1 MLNRHLIRTSSA
13 LPAGA
18 LAIVLAAPA
27 AGQTASHDAVVDLPA
42 FVVSATRTPQDPK
55 LTASSVSVVPL
66 LDIGT
71 MQLTDLSTALS
82 QVPGVQ
88 VTTTGAT
95 GGTTKVSLRGAN
107 SSQTLLLVDGVRM
120 NNRQND
126 FYMGSVLGGA
136 DLAGIDRIEV
146 LRGPQST
153 LYGSSAM
160 GGVILLSTAHGC
172 GTPTGSVAFGAGSFD
187 SFGAAVSEAGGTA
200 NLGYSVSLGYSET
213 DNDRPNNHYERWSYA
228 TRVEYAPTSTTLIGA
243 TFRGQNG
250 DYEEPNALAY
260 ADNPGVVVSDNYLG
274 TLYGQVSVGE
284 RFVSRLTAG
293 WHQNIYN
300 WADTWGS
307 DDYRTTRRILD
318 WQNTLEPSTWATL
331 VFGANAEW
339 SHFASTTVTRKLSDR
354 AYGLYA
360 SSDFHPFKE
369 LTLTAGLRYDDFNTA
384 GDTTTGRLGASYW
397 FDVSQTKLRATYGT
411 GFNAP
416 SMTER
421 YGSSWYVASPDL
433 RSEKSRGWDVGFDQH
448 FFAGRLV
455 WSSTYFRNRFRDMIV
470 ANPVAG
476 SWKYKYENVSAT
488 TEGLENAVEAMLTK
502 SLKLRAAYTYLDVRA
517 AYTYL
522 DVRNDTAD
530 TRVIYKPR
538 HTADADL
545 NWAVDPAL
553 TVGAGV
559 HVVAGRL
566 RTVTA
571 EIEDY
576 TTARLYASYAVNKNL
591 LLKAR
596 IENALNEKYEESYG
610 YPALPFRAFGGV
622 EYKF

>member
-1 MLNRHLIRTSSA
+1 MLNRHILTQPSA
-13 LPAGA
+13 VPAGFLA
-18 LAIVLAAPA
+18 LALAATA
-27 AGQTASHDAVVDLPA
+27 AGQTVTHDAVVDLPDY
-42 FVVSATRTPQDPK
+42 VVSATRTPQDPK
-55 LTASSVSVVPL
+55 YTASSVSVVPL
-66 LDIGT
+66 LDIRT
-71 MQLTDLSTALS
+71 MQLADLSTALA

-95 GGTTKVSLRGAN
+95 GGTTKVSLRGAS

-126 FYMGSVLGGA
+126 FYMGSVMGGT
-136 DLAGIDRIEV
+136 DLVGIDRIEV

-160 GGVILLSTAHGC
+160 GGVILLNTAHGC
-172 GTPTGSVAFGAGSFD
+172 GTSTGNVSVGGGSFD

-228 TRVEYAPTSTTLIGA
+228 TRVEYTPTSTTLIGA

-250 DYEEPNALAY
+250 DYDEPNALAY
-260 ADNPGVVVSDNYLG
+260 ADNPGVLGSDNYLG
-274 TLYGQVSVGE
+274 TLYGQVAVGE
-284 RFVSRLTAG
+284 SFVSRLTAG
-293 WHQNIYN
+293 WHQNIYD
-300 WADTWGS
+300 WADSWGA
-307 DDYRTTRRILD
+307 DNYRTTRRILD
-318 WQNTLEPSTWATL
+318 WQNTWEAATWATL
-331 VFGANAEW
+331 VLGANAEW
-339 SHFASTTVTRKLSDR
+339 SHFDSTTVTKKLSDR
-354 AYGLYA
+354 AYGFYL
-360 SSDFHPFKE
+360 SGDVHPLKN

-384 GDTTTGRLGASYW
+384 GDSTTGRLGASYW
-397 FDVSQTKLRATYGT
+397 FEASQTKLRATYGT

-421 YGSSWYVASPDL
+421 YGSSWYVPSPDL
-433 RSEKSRGWDVGFDQH
+433 HSEKSRGWDIGVDQH
-448 FFAGRLV
+448 FLAGRLV
-455 WSSTYFRNRFRDMIV
+455 LSSTYFRNRFRDMIV

-476 SWKYKYENVSAT
+476 SWLYKYENVARAS
-488 TEGLENAVEAMLTK
+488 TEGLENAVEATLTK
-502 SLKLRAAYTYLDVRA
+502 SIKLRVAYTYLDVR
-517 AYTYL
+517 
-522 DVRNDTAD
+522 DDSSD

-545 NWAVDPAL
+545 NWAIDAAW

-610 YPALPFRAFGGV
+610 YPALPFRVFGGV